1 MALGTH
7 QAGHL
12 PAKLPNGSQASDPTS
27 VEIGLNAA
35 IVSVASP
42 DPVVLVTQM
51 REQERFAADAL
62 PAGVFSPHRHATLE
76 AGLRSWVAEQT
87 SLHLGTIEQL
97 CTFSDRRNPVPP
109 GDGAGSHILSI
120 GYLALARPDV
130 GAQLKRGV
138 WRSWYEFF
146 PWEDWRLGKPKILAE
161 VIEPRLN
168 AWAERSDPSF
178 GPARSHAREDA
189 LRLSFG
195 LYGGPW
201 DEEKVLDRYE
211 LLYEA
216 GLVEEARRDGR
227 EASRCWDTVSDR
239 SVRLDLGMPM
249 QADHRRVLATAI
261 GRLRT
266 KLKFR
271 PVVFELMP
279 PDFTL
284 FELQRTV
291 EAVLGPHLHKQNFR
305 RLVEGGG
312 LVEPTG
318 EVRSKTGGRPAR
330 LYRFRREVML
340 ERSAPGVRVNT
351 GRAQQQHAS

>member
-12 PAKLPNGSQASDPTS
+12 PAKLSNGSPANDPAS

-42 DPVVLVTQM
+42 DPVVLVTQL
-51 REQERFAADAL
+51 RDDARRTSDAL
-62 PAGVFSPHRHATLE
+62 PAGVFSPQRHGTLE
-76 AGLRSWVAEQT
+76 TGLRSWVAEQ
-87 SLHLGTIEQL
+87 SGLHLGTIEQL
-97 CTFSDRRNPVPP
+97 CTFSDRRNSVPSDV
-109 GDGAGSHILSI
+109 GSSSHIVSI

-130 GAQLKRGV
+130 GAQLKRGA

-146 PWEDWRLGKPKILAE
+146 PWEDWRHGKPKILTD

-168 AWAERSDPSF
+168 AWAERSDQSF

-216 GLVEEARRDGR
+216 GLVEEACRDGR
-227 EASRCWDTVSDR
+227 ESSRCWDTVSDR
-239 SVRLDLGMPM
+239 GARLELGMPM

-312 LVEPTG
+312 LVEQTG

-351 GRAQQQHAS
+351 GRAQHAS